1 MKEIG
6 LKMKR
11 KKLLAISAISFAL
24 LSSAAVA
31 EITFR
36 NVITGELLDMS
47 VAKSGGNQEV
57 FNKFKET
64 GKNPYNGDKEA
75 IQKGH
80 DLFMPACSG
89 CHGHE
94 AEGKLGPGLADDYW
108 TYPANAK
115 DQGLFEVLFGGAN
128 GMMGPQYVSLSTDE
142 MLLIM
147 SWIRDIYK
155 GDPKKA
161 KWLK

>member
-1 MKEIG
+1 
-6 LKMKR
+6 MKR
-11 KKLLAISAISFAL
+11 KKILAVSAVSLALISTAAL
-24 LSSAAVA
+24 A

-36 NVITGELLDMS
+36 NAITGAPLDMS
-47 VAKSGGNQEV
+47 VAKTGGNEAV
-57 FNKFKET
+57 FKEFKET

-80 DLFMPACSG
+80 DLFMTACSG

-108 TYPANAK
+108 TYPANAT

-128 GMMGPQYVSLSTDE
+128 GMMGPQYVNLSTDE

-161 KWLK
+161 KWLKK

>member
-1 MKEIG
+1 MKITP
-6 LKMKR
+6 
-11 KKLLAISAISFAL
+11 LLTASALSLAL
-24 LSSAAVA
+24 LSVGAWA

-36 NVITGELLDMS
+36 NAITGEPLDFS
-47 VAKSGGNQEV
+47 FAKKGGNPEIFKQ
-57 FNKFKET
+57 FKET
-64 GKNPYNGDKEA
+64 GRNPYNGDPEA
-75 IQKGH
+75 VKKGH
-80 DLFMPACSG
+80 DLFMTACSG

-108 TYPANAK
+108 TYPANETDK
-115 DQGLFEVLFGGAN
+115 GLFEILFGGAN
-128 GMMGPQYVSLSTDE
+128 GMMGPQYVNLDTNE

>member
-1 MKEIG
+1 MK
-6 LKMKR
+6 KT
-11 KKLLAISAISFAL
+11 KLLSITAISLVL
-24 LSSAAVA
+24 LSTTALA
-31 EITFR
+31 ELTFR
-36 NVITGELLDMS
+36 NVISGELLDMS
-47 VAKSGGNQEV
+47 VAKSGGYAEAFKQ
-57 FNKFKET
+57 FKET
-64 GKNPYNGDKEA
+64 GKNPYNGDKAA

-80 DLFMPACSG
+80 DLYMPACSG

-108 TYPANAK
+108 TYPSAAK
-115 DQGLFEVLFGGAN
+115 DQGLFEILFGGAN
-128 GMMGPQYVSLSTDE
+128 GMMGPQYVNLSTDE

>member
-1 MKEIG
+1 
-6 LKMKR
+6 MKR
-11 KKLLAISAISFAL
+11 TKLLSITAISLVL
-24 LSSAAVA
+24 LSTTALA
-31 EITFR
+31 ELTFR
-36 NVITGELLDMS
+36 NVISGELLDMS
-47 VAKSGGNQEV
+47 VAKSGGYAEA
-57 FNKFKET
+57 FKKFKET
-64 GKNPYNGDKEA
+64 GKNPYNGDKAA

-80 DLFMPACSG
+80 DLYMPACSG

-108 TYPANAK
+108 TYPSAAK
-115 DQGLFEVLFGGAN
+115 DQGLFEILFGGAN
-128 GMMGPQYVSLSTDE
+128 GMMGPQYVNLSTDE

>member
-1 MKEIG
+1 
-6 LKMKR
+6 MKR
-11 KKLLAISAISFAL
+11 TKLLAVSAVSLVLISTTAL
-24 LSSAAVA
+24 A

-36 NVITGELLDMS
+36 NVISGEPLDMS
-47 VAKSGGNQEV
+47 VAKSGGNAEAFKQ
-57 FNKFKET
+57 FKET
-64 GKNPYNGDKEA
+64 GKNPYNGDKAA

-80 DLFMPACSG
+80 DLYMPACSG

-108 TYPANAK
+108 TYPSAAK
-115 DQGLFEVLFGGAN
+115 DQGLFEILFGGAN
-128 GMMGPQYVSLSTDE
+128 GMMGPQYVNLSTDE

-147 SWIRDIYK
+147 SWVRDIYK

>member
-1 MKEIG
+1 
-6 LKMKR
+6 MKR
-11 KKLLAISAISFAL
+11 TKLLAVSAVSLVLISTTAL
-24 LSSAAVA
+24 A

-36 NVITGELLDMS
+36 NVISGEPLDMS
-47 VAKSGGNQEV
+47 VAKSGGNAEAFKQL
-57 FNKFKET
+57 KET
-64 GKNPYNGDKEA
+64 GKNPYNGDKAA

-80 DLFMPACSG
+80 DLYMPACSG

-108 TYPANAK
+108 TYPSAAK
-115 DQGLFEVLFGGAN
+115 DQGLFEILFGGAN
-128 GMMGPQYVSLSTDE
+128 GMMGPQYVNLSTDE

-147 SWIRDIYK
+147 SWVRDIYK